1 MEVGG
6 CGLKAATQC
15 LPSLEMMVSKIGD
28 SRKGEGA
35 GKHRGQNAGE
45 LA

>member
-15 LPSLEMMVSKIGD
+15 LLSLEMMVSKIGD
-28 SRKGEGA
+28 SRKGE
-35 GKHRGQNAGE
+35 HRGQNAGE